1 MKSPFGYTMREHAF
15 LTNCCRNYLTW
26 QAKIWKV
33 SPNIWLVRKN
43 VSPVNMWKLLKFD
56 ISAEHNSSRST
67 ETMSWGDG
75 YWSTSL
81 EQSTNVLSFDL
92 KEKWLP
98 SPGFDALESQ
108 QEENKLFPWWF
119 GWSIKFFS
127 KIACSYLVWIKVIG
141 NTWDL
146 DNI

>member
-1 MKSPFGYTMREHAF
+1 MVSPFGYTVREHAF

-26 QAKIWKV
+26 QEKNWKV
-33 SPNIWLVRKN
+33 SPNK
-43 VSPVNMWKLLKFD
+43 KFD
-56 ISAEHNSSRST
+56 ISAEHNSSRGT

-75 YWSTSL
+75 YWSTSFL
-81 EQSTNVLSFDL
+81 EQSTNVLSFNL
-92 KEKWLP
+92 KEKWLS

-119 GWSIKFFS
+119 GWSIKLFS
-127 KIACSYLVWIKVIG
+127 KIDCSYLVWIKDIM